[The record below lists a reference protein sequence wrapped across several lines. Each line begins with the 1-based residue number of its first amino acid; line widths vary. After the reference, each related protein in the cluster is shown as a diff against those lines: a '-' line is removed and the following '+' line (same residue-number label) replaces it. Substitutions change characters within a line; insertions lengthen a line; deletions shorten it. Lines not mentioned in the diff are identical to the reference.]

1 MPEGILIKGVT
12 GHDDKVWLQPID
24 CINYF
29 VELFP
34 IHIAPGMDIA
44 EQYCLYLRSLVLAA
58 GSNGYRILF
67 HKDLSGMDKSIGR
80 QNSSQQ
86 QWNEV

>member
-1 MPEGILIKGVT
+1 
-12 GHDDKVWLQPID
+12 
-24 CINYF
+24 
-29 VELFP
+29 
-34 IHIAPGMDIA
+34 MDIA

-80 QNSSQQ
+80 HNSSNSSGMRYSRPSEAPQRDLIRSNKKKQ
-86 QWNEV
+86 ITVLGKKKYDST